1 MFQDEYELP
10 YFDEAGNQFFR
21 EINKQDA
28 YVKRGGRLTAP
39 QMIKYENRVAMLVE
53 RLVLILDAV
62 KGDPEAV
69 HDYLESI
76 EQTKRMGILPRD
88 VYKRF
93 NDKVHEGEGQAGSS
107 GSERDRDRQ
116 RVIHKGV
123 REETSGLADLPVGE
137 LLDKCRQQVITRE
150 VLFQQL
156 QMREKAGIRLERMD
170 PDLWGRYRNWVAEKR
185 RIRQSRRFDG
195 K

>member
-10 YFDEAGNQFFR
+10 YFDEAGNQFVR
-21 EINKQDA
+21 EINRQDA
-28 YVKRGGRLTAP
+28 YIKRGGRLSAP

-53 RLVLILDAV
+53 RLVLIFEAV
-62 KGDPEAV
+62 KVDPEAV

-76 EQTKRMGILPRD
+76 EQTKRMEILPRE

-93 NDKVHEGEGQAGSS
+93 NDKVHEGEPQGGSA

-116 RVIHKGV
+116 RVIHRGV

-137 LLDKCRQQVITRE
+137 LMDKYKQQIITRE

-156 QMREKAGIRLERMD
+156 QMREKAGIRLDRMD

-185 RIRQSRRFDG
+185 RIRQSRRSDG